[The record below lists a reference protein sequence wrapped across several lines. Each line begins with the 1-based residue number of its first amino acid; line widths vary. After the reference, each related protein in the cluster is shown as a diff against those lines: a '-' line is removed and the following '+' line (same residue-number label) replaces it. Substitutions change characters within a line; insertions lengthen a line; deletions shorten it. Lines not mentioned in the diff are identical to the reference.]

1 MIAVLVRLSG
11 LLIAIFS
18 AIIVAL
24 HARPYDDG
32 SLRDLLLPPDCD
44 APCFL
49 GIRPGAT
56 GLDDALAILDRE
68 HAAHEQMEIEL
79 QYRRGNSPLYRMVN
93 WSGYLLYPLQRRGRM
108 ELTHNPALADVPVDT
123 LLVRVDPA
131 LTLGD
136 VYLSL
141 GKPDD
146 LSAGYW
152 YHNLGTQVSLILHH
166 NYAGGAVE
174 VVTRHLCGVRAS
186 EFWKTPVL
194 SVRYSAL
201 ALSDLRP
208 IDLETATGERA
219 CHPLG
224 R

>member
-1 MIAVLVRLSG
+1 MIGLLVRLGG
-11 LLIAIFS
+11 LLIAIFT
-18 AIIVAL
+18 AVMIGL

-32 SLRDLLLPPDCD
+32 GLRDLLLPPGCD

-49 GIRPGAT
+49 GIRPGVT
-56 GLDDALAILDRE
+56 GLDDALAILDSE
-68 HAAHEQMEIEL
+68 HAAHARMEFEL
-79 QYRRGNSPLYRMVN
+79 QYRRARLPLYRLIH

-108 ELTHNPALADVPVDT
+108 EMNHDPALPDVPIDT
-123 LLVRVDPA
+123 IYVRVDPG

-141 GKPDD
+141 GRPAD

-152 YHNLGTQVSLILHH
+152 YHDLGTQVSLILHH

-174 VVTRHLCGVRAS
+174 VVTRHLCGLRAS

-201 ALSDLRP
+201 SLSDLQP
-208 IDLETATGERA
+208 ISLEAATGPYA
-219 CHPLG
+219 C
-224 R
+224 RRRRQ